1 MDRKKILVVEDDM
14 DAQLMLEKGLT
25 AEGYSVITAYNGNKA
40 LFLAKSNRPDLIIL
54 DKVLGDM
61 DGEEVVA
68 KLKHDSKTKD
78 IPIIF
83 LSALF
88 SKTEGLKK
96 DTTSVGNAV
105 LAKPYDMEQLLVAIE
120 KLLWEN
126 IG

>member
-1 MDRKKILVVEDDM
+1 MDRKKILIVEDDM

-88 SKTEGLKK
+88 SKTEALKK
-96 DTTSVGNAV
+96 NTTSVGNAV